1 MTLEVQTRRV
11 EPASEAERLQ
21 WYVIEGYVEGVP
33 AVTKRV
39 SIAVSA
45 LVTRPE
51 LLEQARANLVADVTG
66 YLANH
71 IALQGLE

>member
-1 MTLEVQTRRV
+1 MATEVKTRRV
-11 EPASEAERLQ
+11 TLSGSDNLN

-33 AVTKRV
+33 SVTKRV

-51 LLEQARANLVADVTG
+51 LLEQARTNLVADVTA
-66 YLANH
+66 YLANYE
-71 IALQGLE
+71 ALQGLE